1 MEVADGDVSGR
12 RPVRLSGSV
21 PGSARRSP
29 ELSVW
34 SAAREAPERIALVR
48 ANQAPAN
55 HAGGNQAQGERTMT
69 WAELAER
76 VNRLRAA
83 VNERLEERHKRSEE
97 HPEARARP
105 VVAVVGGV
113 GFETVR
119 TVLALLE
126 DRVSFVLLHP
136 RWRRAE
142 RERALAM
149 SGASLVIEEDGKP
162 RMLPPA
168 GTAAAA
174 GAARAACVMGAAVSP
189 GSSGGPAAAG
199 SACSKNENP
208 LGGGAVVVF
217 TSGSTGRPRGAV
229 LGHAALRASAAAHI
243 AVFGEQPDDRWLLSL
258 PVAHVGGLM
267 IVVRS
272 LLARRTIVLSGRQPN
287 GSFDAEA
294 ALRTIDRHRVTLLSV
309 VPTMLGRLL
318 DGGVDAGVGGHGRTK
333 GPPASLRAVLVG
345 GAAAP
350 PALMAR
356 ARRLGW
362 PVLATYGLTEACS
375 QVATEIATGA
385 AAEAARVDREAGT
398 AGTKRPGETFGGA
411 GKPLP
416 GVEVRIASPDGP
428 DGSAGSIRIR
438 GPMLFDGYLGDEPR
452 EPLHRPFDEDGWF
465 DTGDVGALDDSGRL
479 GIVGRRSDR
488 IVTGGENV
496 DPTEVEAA
504 VVEWPGAAAACV
516 VGVDDDVWGERVG
529 AVVVGSDGFENAG
542 GLPAL
547 QEHLRVRLAA
557 FKRPRRWKV
566 VDCLPAAASDKVD
579 REACRALLVGSGGAD
594 PGDTGSAGVDSAGV
608 SAARCRSKGA
618 LPTSAL
624 RSGMEVGNAAG
635 KGPSCGW

>member
-1 MEVADGDVSGR
+1 MS
-12 RPVRLSGSV
+12 LSGTV

-29 ELSVW
+29 ELSVRA
-34 SAAREAPERIALVR
+34 AAREAPERIALVQGS
-48 ANQAPAN
+48 QAQGS
-55 HAGGNQAQGERTMT
+55 HAGADQAEGERTMT

-83 VNERLEERHKRSEE
+83 VNERLEERRKRSEE

-113 GFETVR
+113 GFETVG

-142 RERALAM
+142 RERALAT

-174 GAARAACVMGAAVSP
+174 G
-189 GSSGGPAAAG
+189 
-199 SACSKNENP
+199 SACSENENP
-208 LGGGAVVVF
+208 LGAGAVVVF

-229 LGHAALRASAAAHI
+229 LGRAALRASAAAHI

-294 ALRTIDRHRVTLLSV
+294 ALRTIDRHRVTMLSV

-318 DGGVDAGVGGHGRTK
+318 DGGVDAGVGGHGCTK

-362 PVLATYGLTEACS
+362 PVFATYGLTEACS

-398 AGTKRPGETFGGA
+398 ADTKRPGETFGGS

-416 GVEVRIASPDGP
+416 GVEVQIASPDGP
-428 DGSAGSIRIR
+428 HGSTGSIRIR
-438 GPMLFDGYLGDEPR
+438 GPMLFDGYLGDEPK

-465 DTGDVGALDDSGRL
+465 DTGDVGALDDSGGL
-479 GIVGRRSDR
+479 SILGRRSDR

-516 VGVDDDVWGERVG
+516 VGVDDDVWGERVA

-547 QEHLRVRLAA
+547 QEHLRARLSA

-566 VDCLPAAASDKVD
+566 VDRLPAAASDKVD
-579 REACRALLVGSGGAD
+579 REACRALLLGSGGAD
-594 PGDTGSAGVDSAGV
+594 PGDTGSTGVDSAGV
-608 SAARCRSKGA
+608 SAARFRSKGA
-618 LPTSAL
+618 PPTSAL

-635 KGPSCGW
+635 KGSSCGW